1 MKFLRENRLF
11 MVQLI
16 QSQPGGDELGLPLDP
31 ESHLEQLPLPFPQ
44 KFDETDLPESLDH
57 GRVILFVDGAN
68 LFYSASHLGM
78 EIDYA
83 KLLEFFRDRHSTLL
97 YAFFYTGVDP
107 ANARQQAFLTWMRR
121 NGFRVITKDVVLQST
136 GTKRAGSMNVEI
148 AVDMMRWAQSCDT
161 AILLSG
167 DGDLAYAASAV
178 SYMGVRVEVFALR
191 SMTHD
196 ALIRVADRYTD
207 LAEIRDAIQKPPR
220 QSQS

>member
-1 MKFLRENRLF
+1 

-16 QSQPGGDELGLPLDP
+16 QSQPGGDELGLPFNP
-31 ESHLEQLPLPFPQ
+31 ESPLEQLPLPFPQ
-44 KFDETDLPESLDH
+44 EFDETDLPESPDR

-68 LFYSASHLGM
+68 LFYSASQMGV

-83 KLLEFFRDRHSTLL
+83 KLLQYFRSRHSSLV

-107 ANARQQAFLTWMRR
+107 NNARQQSFLSWMRR
-121 NGFRVITKDVVLQST
+121 NGFRVVTKDVVLQST
-136 GTKRAGSMNVEI
+136 GTKRASSMNVEI
-148 AVDMMRWAQSCDT
+148 AVDMMRWSQSCD
-161 AILLSG
+161 AEILISG

-178 SYMGVRVEVFALR
+178 SYLGVRVEVVALR
-191 SMTHD
+191 SMTHE

-220 QSQS
+220 HP